1 VADVLALRPVG
12 SRVRI
17 VDAVRVGT
25 LSDRFDLVAIR
36 RGAGVAAMFALPIQV
51 IARIAVDE
59 DRRSGWTSVITLAIL
74 ASLVLG
80 SGVAAWHQ
88 RRNSP
93 LSHGVVTSAS
103 VFIALQIV
111 FSIVKVL
118 QGDSIAWGRIIVSLG
133 LSLVAGV
140 CGGLLGSTLLRRGM
154 EPQR

>member
-1 VADVLALRPVG
+1 MVN
-12 SRVRI
+12 
-17 VDAVRVGT
+17 AVRVGVT
-25 LSDRFDLVAIR
+25 SERFDLVAIR
-36 RGAGVAAMFALPIQV
+36 RGAGVAAMFAVPIQV

-74 ASLVLG
+74 AALVLG

-88 RRNSP
+88 QRNTP
-93 LSHGVVTSAS
+93 LSHGVLTAAAVYI
-103 VFIALQIV
+103 VLQVV

-118 QGDSIAWGRIIVSLG
+118 QGDAIAWGRIIVSLG

>member
-1 VADVLALRPVG
+1 MVN
-12 SRVRI
+12 
-17 VDAVRVGT
+17 AVQVGT
-25 LSDRFDLVAIR
+25 ASNRFDLVAIR
-36 RGAGVAAMFALPIQV
+36 RGAGVAAMFAVPIQV

-59 DRRSGWTSVITLAIL
+59 DRRSGWTSLITLAIL
-74 ASLVLG
+74 AALVLG

-88 RRNSP
+88 RRNTP
-93 LSHGVVTSAS
+93 LSHGVVTAAA
-103 VFIALQIV
+103 VYIVLQVV